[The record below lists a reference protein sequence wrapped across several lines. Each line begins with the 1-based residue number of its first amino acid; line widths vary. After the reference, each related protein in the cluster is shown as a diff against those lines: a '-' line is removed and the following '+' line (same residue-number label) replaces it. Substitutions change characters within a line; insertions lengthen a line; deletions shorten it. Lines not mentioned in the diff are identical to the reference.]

1 MEGKIG
7 EVRRV
12 HIVYFLSRKGRIDH
26 PHLIRVL
33 PLHRNGVR
41 LKDVKRWLS
50 DIRGKD
56 MPNSFAWSYKRRYK
70 AGYVWQDLLD
80 DDLITPISDNE
91 YVLKGSEISHSEGC
105 SCGCAK
111 TNVVSSENQKI
122 TEDSEIEVATQEQP
136 QCESNCKPDDDISK
150 SSIHEQEEEEEVRR
164 TSSSSSSS
172 SSSSLILAQ
181 GPQSSDSSP
190 GVIHEN
196 PSASIRQNLSLKIIQ
211 KEAELPE
218 NSNPPEFSSKPSSL
232 KAEDQNGI
240 SNGPKKSGASSSSL
254 HMFRNL
260 LSCGGVETNE
270 SKIKMMSKN
279 NPNRPV
285 DQNYQHQQQ
294 EQEKKKKKKKKVVAF
309 SNGESK
315 SGGME
320 IAVRSEGIA
329 NWNGSSCKNSVLPA
343 DLFNFA
349 QPFNALILLFQKGKL
364 GSRRPFGLPYRSPV
378 VYGRVIIVLF
388 TEPGE
393 GFGSV
398 KIYLIINGRN

>member
-136 QCESNCKPDDDISK
+136 QS
-150 SSIHEQEEEEEVRR
+150 
-164 TSSSSSSS
+164 
-172 SSSSLILAQ
+172 Q

-329 NWNGSSCKNSVLPA
+329 NWNGSSCKNRKTYDSGRKASDMV
-343 DLFNFA
+343 N
-349 QPFNALILLFQKGKL
+349 QKIVSAVFKPVAEPNCSLCGKRFKPEKL
-364 GSRRPFGLPYRSPV
+364 HAHMQSCRV
-378 VYGRVIIVLF
+378 VRGMKSDAAFKTVQGAKPQCPL
-388 TEPGE
+388 TH
-393 GFGSV
+393 S
-398 KIYLIINGRN
+398 